1 VVHTTAVDPN
11 QVASA
16 IRETLR
22 SLDPELPLAQV
33 ATMNNLMAEQTTDRR
48 LSTTLLGLFT
58 ASGVLLA
65 IIGVYGVFSYFVAQ
79 RTKEIGVRVTL
90 GAKRADILWLVLGN
104 ALRLAAAGIAL
115 GLAGAFATG
124 RLMSRFLFAVGADD
138 PLILI
143 GVPLAIAVIAVA
155 ACYLPARRATSLDP
169 VLALR
174 ES

>member
-1 VVHTTAVDPN
+1 MD
-11 QVASA
+11 
-16 IRETLR
+16 
-22 SLDPELPLAQV
+22 D
-33 ATMNNLMAEQTTDRR
+33 LMAEQATDRR
-48 LSTTLLGLFT
+48 LSTILLGLFT

-65 IIGVYGVFSYFVAQ
+65 IIGVYGVVSYFVAQ

-90 GAKRADILWLVLGN
+90 GATRADILWLVLGN

-124 RLMSRFLFAVGADD
+124 RLMSRFLFAVATDD
-138 PLILI
+138 PYIVI

-155 ACYLPARRATSLDP
+155 ACYWPARRATSLDP

>member
-1 VVHTTAVDPN
+1 V
-11 QVASA
+11 
-16 IRETLR
+16 
-22 SLDPELPLAQV
+22 
-33 ATMNNLMAEQTTDRR
+33 
-48 LSTTLLGLFT
+48 
-58 ASGVLLA
+58 SGVLLA
-65 IIGVYGVFSYFVAQ
+65 IIGVYGVVSYFVAQ

-115 GLAGAFATG
+115 GLAGAFATE
-124 RLMSRFLFAVGADD
+124 RLMSRFLFAVEAND

-143 GVPLAIAVIAVA
+143 GVPLAIAAIAVA